1 MPDQTPVDQLT
12 FKQASIELEKIVSA
26 LEAGNLELEEALAAY
41 ARGVELLASLR
52 KRLAE
57 AEQQVNVL
65 LDASRPQEQ

>member
-65 LDASRPQEQ
+65 LDASRPEDQ